1 MTVSCACVEPV
12 SPSDSD
18 SGFLCTLGV
27 IHVSDAH
34 AGGLCKIA
42 IQKPTFCILSGLLCS
57 VILLT

>member
-1 MTVSCACVEPV
+1 MTVSCSSLEPV

-42 IQKPTFCILSGLLCS
+42 IQRFTFCIPSGLLCS
-57 VILLT
+57 VTLLT